1 MLNSVPVIGLK
12 GTDIMFTD
20 TKLGANPGD
29 IVPQWSFFSKLP
41 QDASIDSGKALHFF
55 PFNGNFYVSVGKDV
69 WRKNHR
75 SQNDDLLKQATDNWP
90 MLYESEWSSKI
101 ADFLPTDNALDVI
114 PFLEI
119 NASRDS
125 VRAHIMTLASDS
137 TVHVWSGDDVNN
149 GGTFAT
155 MNYSGSTPAN
165 APTWTQMAYS
175 SGKVCAYDNENNT
188 WELTPNFDA
197 SSYTIDNKVSVSVP
211 IIELTAN
218 ETGPIGLQADGWLYK
233 RSLSNS
239 APSGDQGDTF
249 TWKRYIQ
256 QEEVTHLGVASPGVD
271 VDLALLVRILKA
283 RYIDAQVSLYP
294 TVSMIKAFGA
304 THSAFLDNLL
314 AQAQAFQA
322 AGTDE
327 AKQDAAQ
334 KAGTSLAKHALVW
347 GKMLKRSTKQS
358 DDNVGQMSKQLDDV
372 HSQLVI
378 QLQNLNDTLVRL
390 QAQLSTQKEAL
401 NQARAAEWGAL
412 GAMLLGEFPC

>member
-1 MLNSVPVIGLK
+1 
-12 GTDIMFTD
+12 
-20 TKLGANPGD
+20 
-29 IVPQWSFFSKLP
+29 
-41 QDASIDSGKALHFF
+41 
-55 PFNGNFYVSVGKDV
+55 
-69 WRKNHR
+69 
-75 SQNDDLLKQATDNWP
+75 
-90 MLYESEWSSKI
+90 
-101 ADFLPTDNALDVI
+101 
-114 PFLEI
+114 
-119 NASRDS
+119 
-125 VRAHIMTLASDS
+125 
-137 TVHVWSGDDVNN
+137 
-149 GGTFAT
+149 
-155 MNYSGSTPAN
+155 
-165 APTWTQMAYS
+165 
-175 SGKVCAYDNENNT
+175 
-188 WELTPNFDA
+188 
-197 SSYTIDNKVSVSVP
+197 
-211 IIELTAN
+211 
-218 ETGPIGLQADGWLYK
+218 
-233 RSLSNS
+233 
-239 APSGDQGDTF
+239 
-249 TWKRYIQ
+249 
-256 QEEVTHLGVASPGVD
+256 LGVASPGVD